1 MALDTN
7 LVLISSLLQAFVV
20 ALLIFRKIYL
30 KLPLFS
36 SYQVWLLLVYGANA
50 AVASRYPIYY
60 QRIFVVASIID
71 AAFMF
76 CVLVE
81 LSMAVLSPL
90 RSALPRWT
98 VFAVAALLAVAFAV
112 IWPFAKPPGFTALQP
127 LSQIQVHL
135 ETTTAVLRILFFL
148 ALAGCSQWLS
158 LGWRDRELQIG
169 TGLGFYSFVAL
180 SVTLL
185 HMNLGTSNYDSLQTY
200 HMLDQVAAGGYI
212 LSLLYWVV
220 SFAQKV
226 PERREFTPQMEG
238 FLLALAG
245 NARSTRMALN
255 NPSQEF
261 RHKDKG

>member
-7 LVLISSLLQAFVV
+7 LELISSLLQALVI
-20 ALLIFRKIYL
+20 ALLVFRKIYK

-36 SYQVWLLLVYGANA
+36 SYQVWLLLAYGASA
-50 AVASRYPIYY
+50 AVASHYPLYY
-60 QRIFVVASIID
+60 QRIFVVASLID

-98 VFAVAALLAVAFAV
+98 VFAVAALIAVAFAV
-112 IWPFAKPPGFTALQP
+112 IWPFAKPAGFNALQP

-169 TGLGFYSFVAL
+169 TGLGFYSFVTL

-185 HMNLGTSNYDSLQTY
+185 HMNLGTSNHDALQTY
-200 HMLDQVAAGGYI
+200 HMLDQVAVGGYI
-212 LSLLYWVV
+212 LSLLYWAI

-245 NARSTRMALN
+245 NARSARMALN
-255 NPSQEF
+255 SSSQ
-261 RHKDKG
+261 

>member
-7 LVLISSLLQAFVV
+7 LELISSLLQALVIG
-20 ALLIFRKIYL
+20 LLILRKIYK
-30 KLPLFS
+30 KLPLFFSYTIWVLFISAASTVIPGRYPS
-36 SYQVWLLLVYGANA
+36 SYQ
-50 AVASRYPIYY
+50 
-60 QRIFVVASIID
+60 QIFVVASIID

-98 VFAVAALLAVAFAV
+98 VFAVAVLIAAAFGI
-112 IWPFAKPPGFTALQP
+112 IWPFAKPPGFGSLQP

-169 TGLGFYSFVAL
+169 TGLGFYSFVTL
-180 SVTLL
+180 SVSLL
-185 HMNLGTSNYDSLQTY
+185 HMNLGTGTRDVLQTY
-200 HMLDQVAAGGYI
+200 HMLDQVAVGGYI

-220 SFAQKV
+220 SFAQRV

-245 NARSTRMALN
+245 NARSASVSLSNSSKFEKKR
-255 NPSQEF
+255 
-261 RHKDKG
+261 D

>member
-1 MALDTN
+1 
-7 LVLISSLLQAFVV
+7 
-20 ALLIFRKIYL
+20 
-30 KLPLFS
+30 
-36 SYQVWLLLVYGANA
+36 
-50 AVASRYPIYY
+50 
-60 QRIFVVASIID
+60 
-71 AAFMF
+71 MF

-98 VFAVAALLAVAFAV
+98 VFAVATLLAAAFAL
-112 IWPFAKPPGFTALQP
+112 IWPFAKPPGFGSLQP
-127 LSQIQVHL
+127 LSQVQVHL

-148 ALAGCSQWLS
+148 AIAGCSQWLS

-169 TGLGFYSFVAL
+169 TGLGFYSFVTL
-180 SVTLL
+180 SITLL
-185 HMNLGTSNYDSLQTY
+185 HMNLGTRTHDVLSTY
-200 HMLDQVAAGGYI
+200 HMLDQVVVGGYI

-245 NARSTRMALN
+245 SARNTRVSLSHSSKFN
-255 NPSQEF
+255 N
-261 RHKDKG
+261 KAD

>member
-7 LVLISSLLQAFVV
+7 LVLVSLLLQALVIAPVF
-20 ALLIFRKIYL
+20 FRKIYK

-36 SYQVWLLLVYGANA
+36 SYLVWLLIAYGSSIV
-50 AVASRYPIYY
+50 VASGFALYY

-71 AAFMF
+71 ACFMF

-98 VFAVAALLAVAFAV
+98 VFAVAALLALAFAV
-112 IWPFAKPPGFTALQP
+112 IWPFAKPSGFNKLEH

-148 ALAGCSQWLS
+148 AIAGCSQWLS

-169 TGLGFYSFVAL
+169 TGLGFYSFITL

-185 HMNLGTSNYDSLQTY
+185 HMNLGTGSHDVLQTY

-220 SFAQKV
+220 SFSQKV

-245 NARSTRMALN
+245 SARSTRIALADSAKYN
-255 NPSQEF
+255 KK
-261 RHKDKG
+261 RD